1 MSACV
6 LATQSEGDY
15 VMRVNK
21 GDQVV
26 VLSGSSRNRAGTDK
40 RYRVL
45 TVDKANGK
53 VTVEGV
59 NVVQKAVRRSRRNPR
74 GGMLSMEMPIAIS
87 NVQVVCPKCNR
98 PTRVGARFAEDGA
111 KYRVCKKCNTDISQI
126 APAKK

>member
-1 MSACV
+1 
-6 LATQSEGDY
+6 
-15 VMRVNK
+15 MRVNK
-21 GDQVV
+21 DDQVV
-26 VLSGSSRNRAGTDK
+26 ILTGESRNKGKTRDK
-40 RYRVL
+40 RYRVIS
-45 TVDKANGK
+45 VDKANRK

-111 KYRVCKKCNTDISQI
+111 KYRVCKKCSNDISQI
-126 APAKK
+126 SPAKIKK

>member
-1 MSACV
+1 
-6 LATQSEGDY
+6 
-15 VMRVNK
+15 MRVNK
-21 GDQVV
+21 DDQVV
-26 VLSGSSRNRAGTDK
+26 ILSGASRNKAATHDK

-45 TVDKANGK
+45 AVDPAGGK
-53 VTVEGV
+53 ITVEKV

-111 KYRVCKKCNTDISQI
+111 KFRVCKKCSADISQI
-126 APAKK
+126 SPARRQK

>member
-1 MSACV
+1 
-6 LATQSEGDY
+6 
-15 VMRVNK
+15 MRINK
-21 GDQVV
+21 DDHVV
-26 VLSGSSRNRAGTDK
+26 VLSGTSRNKAATRDK

-74 GGMLSMEMPIAIS
+74 GGMLSMEMPVAIS

-98 PTRVGARFAEDGA
+98 PTRVGVRMTDDGA
-111 KYRVCKKCNTDISQI
+111 KYRVCKKCGADISPI
-126 APAKK
+126 APAKTKK